1 MYLFFRVPEIGE
13 DLPDKNPLLNEDGL
27 LEFNNITIEKC
38 VAAVGKQ
45 SIDLEK
51 NVKKLEESL
60 AKDSE
65 VKDVVREVL
74 YPLEHFS
81 APLETTWGL
90 AKTLYL
96 GNSTLM
102 PTKSYLTIHERA
114 RRARQTKFCSQ
125 QIYNTLNTCKQ
136 DNLNE
141 EEKRVVTKYLL
152 EGKLNGIGID
162 SAKKAQLNEVVTKLS
177 QERATFRSK
186 VKTAVSQFKYV
197 IEDYNSVRE
206 FPPSLL
212 QATSINPGQP
222 TKGPWKITL
231 QPNVLNKFLGLC
243 FRFTFI

>member
-1 MYLFFRVPEIGE
+1 M
-13 DLPDKNPLLNEDGL
+13 
-27 LEFNNITIEKC
+27 
-38 VAAVGKQ
+38 AAVGKQ
-45 SIDLEK
+45 AIDLEN

-60 AKDSE
+60 TKEGE
-65 VKDVVREVL
+65 VKDVVREIL

-102 PTKSYLTIHERA
+102 PTKNYLTIHERG
-114 RRARQTKFCSQ
+114 RRARQSKFCSAT
-125 QIYNTLNTCKQ
+125 IFNTLNKCKK
-136 DNLNE
+136 DNLSE
-141 EEKRVVTKYLL
+141 EEKRVVSKYLL
-152 EGKLNGIGID
+152 EGKLHGIGID
-162 SAKKAQLNEVVTKLS
+162 SAKKAQLDEVITKLS
-177 QERATFRSK
+177 QERGTFRAK

-212 QATSINPGQP
+212 QATSVNPAQP

-231 QPNVLNKFLGLC
+231 QPNVLNKFLGELS
-243 FRFTFI
+243 RVRANLL